1 MKAVLCK
8 AFGPPAALAVE
19 TVDPPSLAPGSVR
32 IAVHAVGVN
41 FPDLLLVE
49 GKYQLRPPFP
59 FSPGLECA
67 GTVIEIGGDVAD
79 VAVGA
84 RVLAF
89 RPHGCMAEQVAVPAS
104 SVVAIPETMPFDAAA
119 AFPVVYG
126 TGYHALVGRASLA
139 PGETLLV
146 HGASGGVGLAAVE
159 IGKRLGATVIATA
172 SSDEKLAL
180 ARTHGAAHLVNTRGE
195 DIRARVKTL
204 TDGRGADVVFDP
216 VGGDIFDESMR
227 CIAWR
232 GRLLVIGFA
241 SGRIA
246 EARTN
251 LILLKECSVV
261 GVAWGSFAE
270 RDPAANRA
278 YFAKLLRWHAAGALK
293 PHVSRRLPLAEA
305 QAALEAFRSR
315 QVVGKQ
321 VLTVE
326 QPER

>member
-1 MKAVLCK
+1 MRAVLCK

-19 TVDPPSLAPGSVR
+19 TVDPPPLAPGAVR

-67 GTVIEIGGDVAD
+67 GTVIEVGGDVTD

-89 RPHGCMAEQVAVPAS
+89 RPYGCMAEQVAVPAS
-104 SVVAIPETMPFDAAA
+104 AVVAIPESMPFDAAA

-126 TGYHALVGRASLA
+126 TGYHALVARAALA

-146 HGASGGVGLAAVE
+146 HGASGGVGLSAVE

-180 ARTHGAAHLVNTRGE
+180 AQAHGADHLVNTRSE
-195 DIRARVKTL
+195 DIRARVKAL
-204 TDGRGADVVFDP
+204 TDGRGADVIFDP
-216 VGGDIFDESMR
+216 VGGDVFDESMR
-227 CIAWR
+227 CIAWH

-251 LILLKECSVV
+251 LVLLKECSVV
-261 GVAWGSFAE
+261 GVAWGAFAE

-278 YFAKLLRWHAAGALK
+278 YLAALLRWYEAGAVK

-305 QAALEAFRSR
+305 PAALDAFRSR
-315 QVVGKQ
+315 RVVGKQ

-326 QPER
+326 RPEG

>member
-19 TVDPPSLAPGSVR
+19 TVDPPSLAPDSVR

-89 RPHGCMAEQVAVPAS
+89 RPYGCMAEQVVVPAS
-104 SVVAIPETMPFDAAA
+104 SVVALPETMPFDAAA

-126 TGYHALVGRASLA
+126 TGYHALVGRAALA

-195 DIRARVKTL
+195 DIRARVKAL

-326 QPER
+326 

>member
-1 MKAVLCK
+1 M
-8 AFGPPAALAVE
+8 
-19 TVDPPSLAPGSVR
+19 
-32 IAVHAVGVN
+32 N

-59 FSPGLECA
+59 FSPPVSNA
-67 GTVIEIGGDVAD
+67 RAPSSRSAATSPD

-89 RPHGCMAEQVAVPAS
+89 RPYGCMAEQVGGTRFLRRRHPGDDAVRRGRPPFPWSTAPAITPWS
-104 SVVAIPETMPFDAAA
+104 GGAA
-119 AFPVVYG
+119 
-126 TGYHALVGRASLA
+126 LA

-195 DIRARVKTL
+195 DIRARVKAL

-232 GRLLVIGFA
+232 GQLLVIGFA

-278 YFAKLLRWHAAGALK
+278 YFAELLRWYAAGALK

>member
-19 TVDPPSLAPGSVR
+19 TVDPPSLAPDSVR

-195 DIRARVKTL
+195 DIRARVKAL

-232 GRLLVIGFA
+232 GRLLVIGFT